1 MRRHISLLL
10 LLLLVCLPLSAQAP
24 DKAAALDALLAKY
37 NEFGLFNGSVL
48 VAEKGEVILAKGY
61 GMANFEWQVP
71 NTPATKFRL
80 GSITKQFTSMLV
92 MQLVEEGKLKLDA
105 KLSDML
111 PYYRKDTGD
120 KVTLH
125 HLLTHTSG
133 IPSYTGL
140 PNFMRDQTRDPYEVE
155 AFVKKYCS
163 GDLEFEPGSKYAYN
177 NSGYFLLGAILEHAT
192 GKKYE
197 DLLQERILAP
207 LGMDDTGYDRS
218 DRIIPHRAAGYQ
230 KDFDGAKNAPYLDM
244 SIPYAAGSLYSTVE
258 DLHKW
263 DRALYGTKLLSAA
276 GKEKMFTAFLQDYA
290 YGWVV
295 TKAPGLKPDQ
305 PRNLI
310 LHGGGINGFNTLLIR
325 EPERQRLIVLLSNVP
340 GPALNRISAA
350 IAGTLDGG
358 PVPPPQRPIAE
369 VIGPIIAKSGAE
381 PGVAK
386 YRELKAS
393 LAASEYDFREQQ
405 LNTLGYALM
414 QRKRL
419 NDAIA
424 IFQLNVEMFP
434 KSANVYD
441 SLGEA
446 YMNDGKK
453 DLAIA
458 NYEKALELD
467 KTMTSAQ
474 TALKKLRGETAAA
487 Q

>member
-1 MRRHISLLL
+1 
-10 LLLLVCLPLSAQAP
+10 
-24 DKAAALDALLAKY
+24 
-37 NEFGLFNGSVL
+37 
-48 VAEKGEVILAKGY
+48 
-61 GMANFEWQVP
+61 MANFEWQVP

-105 KLSDML
+105 KLSEML
-111 PYYRKDTGD
+111 PYYRKDTGE

-133 IPSYTGL
+133 IPSYTGI
-140 PNFMRDQTRDPYEVE
+140 PNFMRDQARDPYEVE
-155 AFVKKYCS
+155 AFVKKFCS

-197 DLLQERILAP
+197 DLLQERIFGP
-207 LGMDDTGYDRS
+207 LGMDDTGYDRA
-218 DRIIPHRAAGYQ
+218 DRLIPHRAAGYQ
-230 KDFDGAKNAPYLDM
+230 KDFDSVKNAPYLDM

-276 GKEKMFTAFLQDYA
+276 GKEKMFTPFLQNYA
-290 YGWVV
+290 YGWVIA
-295 TKAPGLKPDQ
+295 KAPGPKPDQ

-310 LHGGGINGFNTLLIR
+310 LHGGGIHGFNTLLIR
-325 EPERQRLIVLLSNVP
+325 EPERQRLIVLLSNLP
-340 GPALNRISAA
+340 SATLNRISAG
-350 IAGTLDGG
+350 IAGTLDGS

-369 VIGPIIAKSGAE
+369 VIGPVITQASVDGAI
-381 PGVAK
+381 AK
-386 YRELKAS
+386 YRELKGS
-393 LAASEYDFREQQ
+393 FSAAEYDFSEPQ
-405 LNTLGYALM
+405 LNLLGYALM
-414 QRKRL
+414 NRKRL
-419 NDAIA
+419 QDAIA
-424 IFQLNVEMFP
+424 IFKLNVEMFP
-434 KSANVYD
+434 RSANVYD

-453 DLAIA
+453 ELAIT

-474 TALKKLRGETAAA
+474 SALKKLRGETAAA
-487 Q
+487 P